1 MRIGEFFDGAG
12 PASAAASLPPVRHNE
27 QDMTALVRVLPK
39 GGADLALTHL
49 DNLQIHKLA
58 VICRELETFRQSP
71 ALAKVPTSA
80 AEAHAVA
87 DIIKNAASA
96 VAELERSRKARV
108 QPLNDQTKAINGLYK
123 MLTEP
128 LEALRAT
135 ADRLVLAHNQA
146 ERARIQREQE
156 EQRRRMEEAAQ
167 AEAIAI
173 EQAGLAADE
182 EAREK
187 ALLAAEVASKQIAT
201 ATAFVPAEA
210 PRAYK
215 SESGTVGIRKT
226 YKLDTFDP
234 DKIPAEYFRREPVL
248 EAVRKELSK
257 AVRAGARQIDGC
269 VIVEEEGT
277 TAR

>member
-27 QDMTALVRVLPK
+27 QDMTALARVLPK

-49 DNLQIHKLA
+49 DNVQIHKLA
-58 VICRELETFRQSP
+58 VICRELETFQSAP

-80 AEAHAVA
+80 IEAHAVA

-96 VAELERSRKARV
+96 VAELERSRTARV
-108 QPLNDQTKAINGLYK
+108 KPLNDQVRAINGLFK

-128 LEALRAT
+128 LEAIRAK
-135 ADRLVLAHNQA
+135 ADRLVIAHNQA

-156 EQRRRMEEAAQ
+156 EAQRKAREAAEAEAAAMAKADEAKSEPERAEALAQ
-167 AEAIAI
+167 AEA
-173 EQAGLAADE
+173 
-182 EAREK
+182 
-187 ALLAAEVASKQIAT
+187 ASQQIAT

-215 SESGTVGIRKT
+215 SDVGTVGLRKT
-226 YKLDTFDP
+226 WKLDTFDP
-234 DKIPAEYFRREPVL
+234 DKIPAAYWRHEPVL
-248 EAVRKELSK
+248 EAVRKELAK
-257 AVRAGARQIDGC
+257 AVRAGARHIEGC